1 MKKLKTALFASTL
14 LTAMFMYNSLEAFD
28 GDNRWD
34 VRICIER
41 YPDGTGGIGSG
52 CVYPEHWDLVLEPL
66 LHECSYSGVIDFE
79 FSGTLFSL
87 RGSLNFLV
95 TGINFRLVL
104 VLFLKLAI
112 PFRYI

>member
-52 CVYPEHWDLVLEPL
+52 CVYPDNSGP
-66 LHECSYSGVIDFE
+66 CSRTAGCMNVVIQE
-79 FSGTLFSL
+79 
-87 RGSLNFLV
+87 
-95 TGINFRLVL
+95 
-104 VLFLKLAI
+104 
-112 PFRYI
+112 